1 MTNRSSDPRNDE
13 FTGKT
18 VDDAVAEGL
27 RRLGLRQEDAI
38 IQVVNKGSRGLF
50 GIGSEPAVVR
60 VSPKPVSE
68 PVAPPPPPPVPSPLT
83 PAAPDISLIPP
94 PPATEAEL
102 PAPPAAS
109 DMELPGG
116 ENEQATP
123 EPARAAATDSEVSEL
138 GASLLT
144 TMVHHMGFS
153 ATVTPEWRDAD
164 AITSER
170 HLLLNLHGDSLSP
183 LIGRRG
189 DTLENIQYLLRL
201 MVNQKLH
208 RWLNIIV
215 DVDNFRAKRVEH
227 LTLSA
232 KRMADQVADT
242 GRAFTLEPMPPNERR
257 IIHLALRDS
266 SQVVTESIG
275 EGERRKVT
283 ISPKR

>member
-1 MTNRSSDPRNDE
+1 MTNRSSDPRSDE

-27 RRLGLRQEDAI
+27 RRLGLHADEAV
-38 IQVVNKGSRGLF
+38 IQVVSKGSRGLF

-60 VSPKPVSE
+60 VSPKPVSA
-68 PVAPPPPPPVPSPLT
+68 PVTSPPTPTAPDLSLMPPQSATAAEPPPPT
-83 PAAPDISLIPP
+83 
-94 PPATEAEL
+94 
-102 PAPPAAS
+102 AS
-109 DMELPGG
+109 DMEIPDG
-116 ENEQATP
+116 ENEQETP
-123 EPARAAATDSEVSEL
+123 APVRSTASDDEVSDL
-138 GASLLT
+138 GTSLLT

-153 ATVTPEWRDAD
+153 ASVTPEWRDAD
-164 AITSER
+164 EITSER
-170 HLLLNLHGDSLSP
+170 HLLLNLHGNSLSP

-227 LTLSA
+227 LTLLA

-266 SQVVTESIG
+266 PYVVTESIG